1 MKHPRLWTALA
12 LFALLAVV
20 GSMALSRAGDA
31 GDRGFSSGSYLITN
45 KDSGGNFFSRGV
57 ITLHADHTVSITD
70 SAQGGPLYFFS
81 SQLGSWKQDA
91 SGRILVK
98 TIDFDYPPNA
108 DVARLEF
115 IFVLSRDG
123 TQIRGT
129 EIITLHPLD
138 DEHALEDEGTFFGS
152 FTITGELIKP

>member
-45 KDSGGNFFSRGV
+45 KDSGGNFFFCGV

-70 SAQGGPLYFFS
+70 SAQGDWYIS
-81 SQLGSWKQDA
+81 SAASWAHGSRTPAAGSLSKRSTLTTHPTRTSRAWNLSLSCRATA
-91 SGRILVK
+91 S
-98 TIDFDYPPNA
+98 
-108 DVARLEF
+108 
-115 IFVLSRDG
+115 
-123 TQIRGT
+123 IRGT

-138 DEHALEDEGTFFGS
+138 DEHALEDEGTFFGF